1 MSMFVLM
8 CIFCEEWVNNIA
20 IPYLPFPTV
29 LVGVGRM
36 SLIRHF
42 HHPVVSLHHP
52 VVSGG
57 IVLKDRLS
65 APPRLNVSL
74 PQLVAFA
81 QFVIASHLHAA
92 SSFRCQIGHIAS
104 TT

>member
-1 MSMFVLM
+1 
-8 CIFCEEWVNNIA
+8 
-20 IPYLPFPTV
+20 
-29 LVGVGRM
+29 M

-92 SSFRCQIGHIAS
+92 SSFRFDVKYSVYNIGPIIVGADQIGVDSCRPNREHYRRLFRA
-104 TT
+104 